1 MGLFLVSFFLCLLV
15 GVPIALSLGLASM
28 LYMVM
33 TDNLGL
39 MAILPQR
46 MLGSV
51 NNFVLL
57 TIPLFLLAGNL
68 MNYGGIT
75 DRILTFANACVGHV
89 RGGMSLVNVIS
100 SMFFGGVSGAAA
112 ADTSALGTVLI
123 PGMVKS
129 GYPKAYAAGL
139 TAISSVI
146 GSIIP
151 PSIIMVIYGVLTSTS
166 IAKLFVAGIVPGL
179 MLGFGLLGYA
189 YWAARRHNYPVMVR
203 VSMRERGLAFIAAL
217 PVLVLPVIIIGGI
230 LSGVF
235 TATES
240 AAVAVIYALLVGGLL
255 YRTFSLRTLWRPF
268 CATAIMTAGIMF
280 IVTMASIVQFIFSFE
295 RIPEQVTGLILGI
308 SDNPVVLILLINL
321 FLLILGT
328 FLEPIAAMIISLPV
342 LFEIAKV
349 VDLDPVHFGMI
360 VVLNLAIGLA
370 TPPVGICLFIAG
382 AIGKVSIEAI
392 SVAILPMLV
401 VVLCVLMI
409 VSFVPQVSLFLPNL
423 AFGQ

>member
-1 MGLFLVSFFLCLLV
+1 
-15 GVPIALSLGLASM
+15 
-28 LYMVM
+28 
-33 TDNLGL
+33 
-39 MAILPQR
+39 
-46 MLGSV
+46 
-51 NNFVLL
+51 
-57 TIPLFLLAGNL
+57 
-68 MNYGGIT
+68 
-75 DRILTFANACVGHV
+75 
-89 RGGMSLVNVIS
+89 MSLVNVIA

-112 ADTSALGTVLI
+112 ADTSALGTIMI
-123 PGMVKS
+123 PAMSKS

-179 MLGFGLLGYA
+179 LLGLGLLAYA
-189 YWAARRHNYPVMVR
+189 YWVARRHDYPVMER
-203 VSMRERGLAFIAAL
+203 VPMRARGRAFIAAL
-217 PVLVLPVIIIGGI
+217 PVLVLPMIIIGGI

-240 AAVAVIYALLVGGLL
+240 AAVAVIYALFVGGVV
-255 YRTFSLRTLWRPF
+255 YREFTLKTLWRPF

-295 RIPEQVTGLILGI
+295 RIPEQVTGLILSI
-308 SDNPVVLILLINL
+308 TDSPILLILLINL

-342 LFEIAKV
+342 LFEIAAV
-349 VDLDPVHFGMI
+349 VNLDPVHFGMI

-370 TPPVGICLFIAG
+370 TPPVGICLFIAC
-382 AIGKVSIEAI
+382 AIGRVSIEEI
-392 SVAILPMLV
+392 SRAILPMLF
-401 VVLCVLMI
+401 VVLGVLMI

-423 AFGQ
+423 ALGD